1 MGRNG
6 REGEEEEGGG
16 GGRKEKKFGRV
27 LLSPGPGP
35 PPGSAPGA
43 ASGVRGAGGKVGC
56 GMRQTTDW

>member
-16 GGRKEKKFGRV
+16 GGRKEKKFGRF
-27 LLSPGPGP
+27 LLSPGPGS

-56 GMRQTTDW
+56 GMRQATDW

>member
-1 MGRNG
+1 MGE
-6 REGEEEEGGG
+6 RERRRKEEG

-56 GMRQTTDW
+56 GMRQATDW